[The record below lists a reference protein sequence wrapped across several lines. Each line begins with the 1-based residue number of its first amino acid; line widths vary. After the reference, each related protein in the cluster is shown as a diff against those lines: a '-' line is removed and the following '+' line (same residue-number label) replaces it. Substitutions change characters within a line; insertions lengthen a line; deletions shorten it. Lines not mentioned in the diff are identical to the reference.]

1 MSVDNDLVGLT
12 RTHRWMRTGQAKA
25 LRDAGCSHVID
36 LDDHKLSDVL
46 RLARGGRVFVLVYAF
61 LLLPPKRTVPAY
73 ERALEQIEAKGGAV
87 KDLHTGLVS
96 SDEPRKTAFKAV
108 VRDQIARDRQGAK
121 AGAIGRANRGRQHRV
136 FTAQQIRD
144 AKAIWRDRIEY
155 PTWDATNDALKQIK
169 TEKGEPFTRARAHRL
184 WGARESKR

>member
-1 MSVDNDLVGLT
+1 MSVDNDFVGLA
-12 RTHRWMRTGQAKA
+12 RAHRWMRTGQAKV
-25 LRDAGCSHVID
+25 LREAGCSQVID

-46 RLARGGRVFVLVYAF
+46 RLARSGRVFVLAYAF

-96 SDEPRKTAFKAV
+96 NDEPRKTAFRAV

-121 AGAIGRANRGRQHRV
+121 AGAIGRANRGRQLKK
-136 FTAQQIRD
+136 FSPQQYTA
-144 AKAIWRDRIEY
+144 AKAIWRDLIEY
-155 PTWDATNDALKQIK
+155 PTWEACDAALAAIK
-169 TEKGEPFTRARAHRL
+169 TEKGEPFTRARAHRK
-184 WGARESKR
+184 WRGRVPKR